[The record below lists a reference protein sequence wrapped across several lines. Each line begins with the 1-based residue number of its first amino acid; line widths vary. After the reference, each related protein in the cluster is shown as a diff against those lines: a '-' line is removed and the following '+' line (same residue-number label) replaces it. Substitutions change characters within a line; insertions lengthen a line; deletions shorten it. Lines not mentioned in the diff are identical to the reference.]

1 MQNISGI
8 QAFVKVAST
17 SNFTRAATELR
28 LSVPAISKC
37 IEQLEES
44 LNVRLLNRNP
54 RSVSLTEE
62 DVRYLARVQPLME
75 HLYSASFGLGDLVG
89 EPRGTLRVSCT
100 QGFGRKFIAPLMP
113 TFLLANP
120 EVEVDLMLEDRYIDF
135 VSDYITW
142 RFETDV
148 CMIMKS
154 LPANQRPCS

>member
-62 DVRYLARVQPLME
+62 GVRYLARVQPLME
-75 HLYSASFGLGDLVG
+75 HLYAASSGLDDLVS

-135 VSDYITW
+135 VSDYI
-142 RFETDV
+142 DV
-148 CMIMKS
+148 AIRNGRMHDNEIIARK
-154 LPANQRPCS
+154 PAPM